1 MKNLKKL
8 SLGLIL
14 LYVFLISTVALI
26 IILLLRLMP
35 EQSKTIIDIWLV
47 ELCLLIGYCLFFYDA
62 RRQARKSRKNGV
74 SVMRH

>member
-47 ELCLLIGYCLFFYDA
+47 ELFLLIGYCLFFYDA
-62 RRQARKSRKNGV
+62 RRARKSRKNGV